1 MTTMSSDR
9 IEKRVVLRATR
20 SRVWRALTEADQF
33 GQWFGVKMARP
44 FDAGARVTGH
54 VTQPGHE
61 HIPFNLTIERMEPEQ
76 VLVWRWHVV
85 IDGTSGRVSE
95 PTTLVEFRL
104 EDVEGGTLLTVTE
117 SGFDSM
123 PPEYR
128 DAAYRGN
135 ERGWSQQMASIER
148 YLAEAA

>member
-1 MTTMSSDR
+1 MTTTSTDR
-9 IEKRVVLRATR
+9 IEKQVVLRAPR

-33 GQWFGVKMARP
+33 GEWFGVKLAGP
-44 FDAGARVTGH
+44 FGVGAHVTGQ
-54 VTQPGHE
+54 VTHPGYE
-61 HIPFNLTIERMEPEQ
+61 HMPFNLTIERMEPERA
-76 VLVWRWHVV
+76 LAWRWHVL
-85 IDGTSGRVSE
+85 IDAGSGRVSE

-104 EDVEGGTLLTVTE
+104 EDVDGGTLLTLTE

-128 DAAYRGN
+128 EAAYRGN
-135 ERGWSQQMASIER
+135 EGGWSQQMASIER

>member
-1 MTTMSSDR
+1 MDTTSTDR
-9 IEKRVVLRATR
+9 IEKRIVLRAPR
-20 SRVWRALTEADQF
+20 LRVWRALTEADQF
-33 GQWFGVKMARP
+33 GRWFGVNLDRP
-44 FDAGARVTGH
+44 FGEGAHITGQ
-54 VTQPGHE
+54 VTQHGYE
-61 HIPFNLTIERMEPEQ
+61 HLPFNLTIERMEPER
-76 VLVWRWHVV
+76 VLAWRWHVL
-85 IDGTSGRVSE
+85 IDVESGRVSE
-95 PTTLVEFRL
+95 PTTLVEFHL

-135 ERGWSQQMASIER
+135 EDGWSQQMVSIER